1 MIRATTT
8 SYQIIHSSLDREI
21 VLSIK
26 CPKNTN
32 KYHYYLPE
40 PKVVSSDVLF
50 GPTII

>member
-8 SYQIIHSSLDREI
+8 SYQITHSSLAREI

-26 CPKNTN
+26 CQKNTN
-32 KYHYYLPE
+32 IHYYPPGPE
-40 PKVVSSDVLF
+40 VVSSDVLF